1 MFEEINAVKKIA
13 ETVEELVKAAVTNKK
28 NFDKKFLLTV
38 VRYQREEEGLLVSVL
53 NGFYNIYSDAIKTV
67 ASSDCE
73 LWFEEVYALV
83 NDNSFADIKHF
94 CEEYTKTKNCNYN
107 MNDVKNL
114 FDDIKENKLYK
125 TVELLETV
133 MEYNKFPEEY
143 ASIINTVTKFI
154 NEYHK

>member
-1 MFEEINAVKKIA
+1 MG
-13 ETVEELVKAAVTNKK
+13 AAITNKK

-53 NGFYNIYSDAIKTV
+53 NGFYNIYSDALKTV

-83 NDNSFADIKHF
+83 NDNSFADIKHLLQ
-94 CEEYTKTKNCNYN
+94 EYTKTKNSSYS
-107 MNDVKNL
+107 MNDIKNL
-114 FDDIKENKLYK
+114 FDCIKDNKLHR

-133 MEYNKFPEEY
+133 MGYNKFPEEY
-143 ASIINTVTKFI
+143 RVIIKMVIDFI